1 MADGGE
7 GSLLRYSVISGP
19 TGRRQW
25 PDEVKARIV
34 AESFVPGVRIGDVAR
49 RHGMLPSQLT
59 TWRRMTKDGHLA
71 LPWESVGLS
80 APDFVPLIVEEDA
93 AVGEVSGVPSVADK
107 RMEMPIEVVVGGVVV
122 RLPAEVPVARLSAL
136 VRALA
141 EASSR

>member
-1 MADGGE
+1 MADGGD
-7 GSLLRYSVISGP
+7 GGALRYSVISGP

-34 AESFVPGVRIGDVAR
+34 AESFVPGVRVGDVAR
-49 RHGMLPSQLT
+49 RHGVLPSQLT
-59 TWRRMTKDGHLA
+59 TWRRMAKDGHLA

-80 APDFVPLIVEEDA
+80 EPDFVPLIVEEDA
-93 AVGEVSGVPSVADK
+93 APAEAAAVPSVTGS
-107 RMEMPIEVVVGGVVV
+107 RMEMPIEVVVGAVVV

-141 EASSR
+141 EASPR